1 MSTTET
7 ACDDHEIVTVFEAAD
22 EPVLSAPEI
31 AEAVG
36 MTRQGV
42 TYRLNQ
48 LEAEGIVARKRLG
61 SRAVAWWLAEG

>member
-1 MSTTET
+1 MATTRPT
-7 ACDDHEIVTVFEAAD
+7 AGDSEIVTVFEQAD

-31 AEAVG
+31 AEAIG

-48 LEAEGIVARKRLG
+48 LEAEGVVARKRLG